1 MTTTVASP
9 QQNAEIISAC
19 CTSFSNAQCS
29 DWTKSCASGQTSKDG
44 TTSAPA
50 DGSNGK
56 TLTQVKYQEMCCDD
70 TPKTCADYS
79 VQWLVSE
86 ALGDGCYKNSATKF
100 FDTKKM
106 ATTVASPQ
114 GDSEITSAC
123 CTPFAEA
130 KCSDW
135 TMACSDSSH
144 VEVGTSSAPADGTSG
159 KTLTKTKFDE
169 LCCFDAL
176 SCNAYT
182 DEVDTSVRQAAV
194 SLLGSLLVA
203 IAIAV
208 A

>member
-1 MTTTVASP
+1 MGS
-9 QQNAEIISAC
+9 
-19 CTSFSNAQCS
+19 
-29 DWTKSCASGQTSKDG
+29 TSKAG
-44 TTSAPA
+44 TTSAP
-50 DGSNGK
+50 GSGGDVK
-56 TLTQVKYQEMCCDD
+56 TLSQVEYNDLCCDEP
-70 TPKTCADYS
+70 PKTCADYS
-79 VQWLVSE
+79 AAWLVFQG
-86 ALGDGCYKNSATKF
+86 LGTGCSLNSATKF